1 MSLLKT
7 AGGLVAVICVV
18 AGFAGCGG
26 GSSSSSAFTATT
38 SKTASSS
45 KPKVTPVVKF
55 ELPSASGGCEQ
66 AKTSGGATTIPI
78 KVSTV
83 DEQVGV
89 LANICVGK
97 QGPFPFQ
104 IDSGSDSVTVTAQLA
119 KRLKLKAVGKPVEIG
134 GAGCSA
140 TEQNAKLSAWSL
152 EGIPLQG
159 QTVSTAKLPDLGGE
173 GEPQGLVGADVL
185 SRFGAV
191 RIDFAKETLTVVGK
205 EGAAVKKPREIKK
218 PSTKP
223 LPKALITGK
232 AKITAPMTVVM
243 QPGSVSTA
251 VPVTF
256 KGGGEKHEF
265 NPDTGASISIVDK
278 TLGKKLHLKH
288 TGKANEANTACTVV
302 TVPNVR
308 SGPWELAGHKLA
320 PRELGSVDLIKTS
333 PSEGLLGADVMK
345 EYGSVVFD
353 YAGGRFLLGAN

>member
-1 MSLLKT
+1 LSLPRIASGAALVVCLG
-7 AGGLVAVICVV
+7 AVAVACL
-18 AGFAGCGG
+18 GT
-26 GSSSSSAFTATT
+26 SSSSA
-38 SKTASSS
+38 KK
-45 KPKVTPVVKF
+45 KPKAAPVVKF
-55 ELPSASGGCEQ
+55 ELPSTSGGCDQ
-66 AKTSGGATTIPI
+66 AKSVGGATTIPI

-83 DEQVGV
+83 DGQVGV
-89 LANICVGK
+89 LANICVGE

-119 KRLKLKAVGKPVEIG
+119 QKLGLRAVGKPVEIG

-140 TEQNAKLSAWSL
+140 TEQNASLGAWSL
-152 EGIPLQG
+152 AGIPLQA
-159 QTVSTAKLPDLGGE
+159 QKVSTAMLPDLGGE

-191 RIDFAKETLTVVGK
+191 RIDFAKETLTVVGS
-205 EGAAVKKPREIKK
+205 EGPAVKKPREIKK
-218 PSTKP
+218 PSTKR
-223 LPKALITGK
+223 LPAALITGK

-243 QPGSVSTA
+243 QPGSVTTS

-256 KGGGEKHEF
+256 GGGGEEHEF
-265 NPDTGASISIVDK
+265 NPDTGASISIVDQ
-278 TLGKKLHLKH
+278 TLGKKLHLKR
-288 TGKANEANTACTVV
+288 TGKANQANTACAVV

-308 SGPWELAGHKLA
+308 SGPWELAGKKLA
-320 PRELGSVDLIKTS
+320 PRELGTVDLIKTS